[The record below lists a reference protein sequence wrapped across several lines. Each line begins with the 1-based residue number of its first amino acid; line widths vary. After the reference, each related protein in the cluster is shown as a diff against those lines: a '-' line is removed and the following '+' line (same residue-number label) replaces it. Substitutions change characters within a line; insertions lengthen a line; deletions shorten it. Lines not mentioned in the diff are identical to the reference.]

1 MRIHMKRY
9 VSLLLAIVM
18 VLSMAIALPVSAAEN
33 AGETLDYGDTGN
45 WAYYALGE
53 DKDVDVF
60 LICPTVDTRSE
71 TNSFD
76 LNDKLKGKFVS
87 ALDME
92 KGIYEETGRL
102 FSPYY
107 RQMSMNAYKLPEA
120 EREKALE
127 VAYADVAAAFRWYL
141 DNENDGRGLILAGFS
156 QGSQMCLELLKKFYG
171 GDSAEAR
178 ALRENLIA
186 VYAIGWS
193 VTEETAEAWPQITPA
208 RGETDTG
215 VVVSFDCEDGS
226 LTDTL
231 VIPAG
236 TVALSINPLNWK
248 TDGTAADASLCSGA
262 VMSTGAEPI
271 PGLCGAYIGARGE
284 LVVTGV
290 SPADYPAVIDIF
302 PEGAYHIYDYMF
314 FFTNLKDNVAARAA
328 AWDTSLTRAGFLERL
343 WRTAGEPVVNG
354 ILPFDDVQE
363 SAGYAEAVR
372 WAVSSGIVN
381 GYGDGRFGPDDPVTK
396 EQMAAVLYRSA
407 QALGQGFRGMWYF
420 LLDYPDADQISDWA
434 DEAIHWCVMN
444 GIIVG
449 TDRGLEPKTTVTKG
463 QLTQILQRWQD
474 AVAPAP
480 EEAPALTDARILH
493 EEEFGGVYICCTIE
507 DFNALGFTCGDSVTI
522 TFSNGYV
529 LDDLPYYNGY
539 YTATGQ
545 PLLIAYPGYPYIK
558 AAINNGD
565 DLFAAAGLQEG
576 DTASVTLRE
585 KGKYAAIQDARDI
598 HYTDK
603 REDYASDAV
612 FANFR
617 SVQAGSLRHDTLYRS
632 ASPCDNQH
640 ARAAC
645 VDALISEAGVAFIL
659 NLADNEQKIQGYLEN
674 PGFSSLYFLS
684 LYQDGMVEPIALN
697 MNFGSQEFKTKAAN
711 GLAVMAEKEGPY
723 LVHCTEGKDRT
734 GFVCMLLEAL
744 CGASYEEIVSDYMI
758 TYDNYYGITEEKE
771 KERYDVIVENVLVPM
786 IRSLAGNED
795 ADVRTA
801 DLPGCAERYLLDGG
815 MSAAQIELLR
825 ERLTGG

>member
-1 MRIHMKRY
+1 MKRS
-9 VSLLLAIVM
+9 VCLLLAIVL
-18 VLSMAIALPVSAAEN
+18 VLSLAVAMPVSAAEN
-33 AGETLDYGDTGN
+33 AEGTLDYGDAGN
-45 WAYYALGE
+45 WAYFALGE

-76 LNDKLKGKFVS
+76 LNEKLKGKFVS

-107 RQMSMNAYKLPEA
+107 RQMSMNAYKLSEA
-120 EREKALE
+120 ERAEALT
-127 VAYADVAAAFRWYL
+127 VAYADVSAAFRWYL
-141 DNENDGRGLILAGFS
+141 ENENGGRGLILAGFS
-156 QGSQMCLELLKKFYG
+156 QGSQMCLELMKEYYG

-178 ALRENLIA
+178 ELRENLIA

-193 VTEETAEAWPQITPA
+193 VTEEMAEAWPQIVPA
-208 RGETDTG
+208 KGETDTG

-231 VIPAG
+231 VIPEG
-236 TVALSINPLNWK
+236 TVALSINPLNWR

-271 PGLCGAYIGARGE
+271 PGLCGAYIGSRGE

-290 SPADYPAVIDIF
+290 TPAEYPAVIDIF

-328 AWDTSLTRAGFLERL
+328 AWETSLTRARFLEDL
-343 WRTAGEPVVNG
+343 WRTAGEPAVSG
-354 ILPFDDVQE
+354 PLPFDDVRE
-363 SAGYAEAVR
+363 SAGYAAAIR
-372 WAVSSGIVN
+372 WAVASEIIN
-381 GYGDGRFGPDDPVTK
+381 GYGDGRFGPDDLVTR
-396 EQMAAVLYRSA
+396 EQTAAMLYRCA
-407 QALGQGFRGMWYF
+407 QSMGQGFRGMWYF
-420 LLDYPDADQISDWA
+420 LLDYPDADRISPWA
-434 DEAIHWCVMN
+434 DEGMHWCVMN
-444 GIIVG
+444 GIILG
-449 TDRGLEPKTTVTKG
+449 TDRGLEPKAPVTKD
-463 QLTQILQRWQD
+463 QLAQVLQRWQD
-474 AVAPAP
+474 AVAPASD
-480 EEAPALTDARILH
+480 EAPALNDAPILH

-507 DFNALGFTCGDSVTI
+507 DFNALGFTYGDSVTVA
-522 TFSNGYV
+522 FSNGYV

-539 YTATGQ
+539 YTVTGQ

-565 DLFAAAGLQEG
+565 DLFAAADLQEG
-576 DTASVTLRE
+576 DTASVTLGE

-598 HYTDK
+598 HYTDE

-617 SVQAGSLRHDTLYRS
+617 SIQAGGLRENTLYRS
-632 ASPCDNQH
+632 ASPCDDQH
-640 ARAAC
+640 SRAAY
-645 VDALISEAGVAFIL
+645 VDALMSEAGVAFIL
-659 NLADNEQKIQGYLEN
+659 NLSDNEQKIVGYLEK
-674 PGFSSLYFLS
+674 PGFSSPYFLS
-684 LYQDGMVEPIALN
+684 LYEGGRVEPIALN
-697 MNFGSQEFKTKAAN
+697 MNYGSREFKAKIAG
-711 GLAVMAEKEGPY
+711 GLAVMAENEGPY

-758 TYDNYYGITEEKE
+758 TYDNYYGITEETE

-786 IRSLAGNED
+786 ILSLAGSED

-801 DLPGCAERYLLDGG
+801 DLAGCAEQYLLDGG
-815 MSAAQIELLR
+815 MSEGQIERLR
-825 ERLTGG
+825 ERLTGE

>member
-18 VLSMAIALPVSAAEN
+18 VLSLTIALPVSAAEN
-33 AGETLDYGDTGN
+33 AGETLDYGDIGN
-45 WAYYALGE
+45 WAYFALGE
-53 DKDVDVF
+53 DKDMDVF

-107 RQMSMNAYKLPEA
+107 RQMSMNAYKLPEV
-120 EREKALE
+120 EREEALE
-127 VAYADVAAAFRWYL
+127 VAYEDVSAAFRWYL

-156 QGSQMCLELLKKFYG
+156 QGSQMCLELLKEYYG

-193 VTEETAEAWPQITPA
+193 VTEEMAEAYPQIAPA

-271 PGLCGAYIGARGE
+271 AGLCGAYIGARGE

-290 SPADYPAVIDIF
+290 SPVDYPAVIDIF

-328 AWDTSLTRAGFLERL
+328 AWERSLTRARFLESL
-343 WRTAGEPVVNG
+343 WRAAGEPVVNG

-363 SAGYAEAVR
+363 SAGYSDAVR
-372 WAVSSGIVN
+372 WAVDSGIVN
-381 GYGDGRFGPDDPVTK
+381 GYGDGRFGPDDPVTR

-434 DEAIHWCVMN
+434 DEAMHWCVMN

-449 TDRGLEPKTTVTKG
+449 TDRGLEPKAPVTKG
-463 QLTQILQRWQD
+463 QLTQVLQLWQE

-507 DFNALGFTCGDSVTI
+507 DFNALGVTYGDSVTV

-529 LDDLPYYNGY
+529 LEDLPYYNGY
-539 YTATGQ
+539 YTVTGQ
-545 PLLIAYPGYPYIK
+545 PLLIAYPGYPYMK
-558 AAINNGD
+558 AVINNGD
-565 DLFAAAGLQEG
+565 DLFAAADLQEG

-617 SVQAGSLRHDTLYRS
+617 SVQAGSLCHNALYRS

-640 ARAAC
+640 ARAAY

-674 PGFSSLYFLS
+674 PGFSSPYFLS

-697 MNFGSQEFKTKAAN
+697 MNFGSQEFKTKVAN

-786 IRSLAGNED
+786 IQCLAGNED

-801 DLPGCAERYLLDGG
+801 DLTGCAERYLLDGG
-815 MSAAQIELLR
+815 MSAEQIELLR